1 MPCLAIAG
9 LPGTGKTHLAT
20 ALSLALQTRGAASLL
35 LHTDLLKV
43 ALRPLHPLLAGP
55 GYRGDLA
62 AKLACLR
69 PYLATQAA
77 KADRDGYWLVVE
89 GTLALGFQ
97 PPCGGSICLEL
108 ADAERQRRIACKP
121 TSARASLATADL
133 AAYARLLRQQTPP
146 AALHLDAAQLLSA
159 QVEAILTAFAPLR
172 VE

>member
-20 ALSLALQTRGAASLL
+20 ALSLALQTRGEASLL
-35 LHTDLLKV
+35 LHTDVLKV

-55 GYRGDLA
+55 GYSGDLA
-62 AKLACLR
+62 AKLACIR
-69 PYLATQAA
+69 PYLETQTA

-97 PPCGGSICLEL
+97 PRCGGSVCLEL
-108 ADAERQRRIACKP
+108 ADAERQQRIARKP
-121 TSARASLATADL
+121 ASARQSLATADL

-146 AALHLDAAQLLSA
+146 AALHLDAAQPLGT
-159 QVEAILTAFAPLR
+159 QVEAILSAFRPLR
-172 VE
+172 IE